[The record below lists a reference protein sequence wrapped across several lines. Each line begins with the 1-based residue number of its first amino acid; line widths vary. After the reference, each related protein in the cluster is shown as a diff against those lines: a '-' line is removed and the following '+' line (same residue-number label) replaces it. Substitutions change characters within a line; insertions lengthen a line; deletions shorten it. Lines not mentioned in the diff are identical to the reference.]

1 MQLRNKREN
10 PDGYKHNMST
20 VNQERLA
27 APASTANAPIL
38 SFFTGLGLLDLGFH
52 HAGFV
57 SVWHNEFTK
66 DFIGGFQHAM
76 ESIGVT
82 GPAASI
88 QNSKSIV
95 DVGPNEIIREAFG
108 AAGKPD
114 LLGIIGGPPCPDFSV
129 GGSNRGHKG
138 DHGKLS
144 QVYVS
149 RILEIRP
156 SFFLFE
162 NVPGLLRTAKHRSFL
177 CELLQQLNPH
187 YQIDLRV
194 VNALEY
200 GVPQDRERLIIVG
213 LQNTWL
219 RRHGRRLNNKQSPKL
234 LVEQARGR
242 LIGEYQLDLLDHWM
256 PWDRFRT
263 HPEAK
268 TKYTW
273 PDTIPFGSVPRR
285 PPDLPEELMVGPLIC
300 DLERLSK
307 LPNGTE
313 GFNPYSRRFKT
324 VAEGD
329 VSKKCFKRLHRWRFS
344 PAAAYGN
351 NEVHLHPTEPRR
363 LTVREAMQIQTVPEN
378 YALPADMTLS
388 SKFKTIG
395 NAVPVRL
402 AEAMAGSLKEVVD
415 AVLSGKTY
423 ANI

>member
-1 MQLRNKREN
+1 M
-10 PDGYKHNMST
+10 T
-20 VNQERLA
+20 
-27 APASTANAPIL
+27 TANKTRLGAPVYTTNTPIL

-52 HAGFV
+52 QAGFV
-57 SVWHNEFTK
+57 SIWHNEHSA
-66 DFIGGFQHAM
+66 DFIGGFNHGM
-76 ESIGVT
+76 ETFGIS
-82 GPAASI
+82 GPAAAV
-88 QNSKSIV
+88 QNSKSIIE
-95 DVGPNEIIREAFG
+95 VGPNEIVREAFG
-108 AAGKPD
+108 SVGKPD
-114 LLGIIGGPPCPDFSV
+114 LFGIIGGPPCPDFSV
-129 GGSNRGHKG
+129 GGTNRGRKG

-162 NVPGLLRTAKHRSFL
+162 NVPGLLRTAKHRTFL
-177 CELLQQLNPH
+177 CELLHQLTPH

-219 RRHGRRLNNKQSPKL
+219 RRHGQRVDNKQSPNL
-234 LVEQARGR
+234 LLEQSRGTLASR
-242 LIGEYQLDLLDHWM
+242 SRLDLIKHWM

-268 TKYTW
+268 TKYDW
-273 PDTIPFGSVPRR
+273 PITTPFGSVSYR
-285 PPDLPEELMVGPLIC
+285 PPGLPEELMVGPLIC
-300 DLERLSK
+300 DQQHLSM

-313 GFNPYSRRFKT
+313 GFYPYSRRFKT
-324 VAEGD
+324 VDEGD
-329 VSKKCFKRLHRWRFS
+329 VSKKCFKRLHRWRYS

-402 AEAMAGSLKEVVD
+402 AKAMARSLKEVVD
-415 AVLSGKTY
+415 AVLSGKSY